1 MSNDN
6 NGPIVVRGCR
16 VRVREG
22 SGRRRRCHGQGRH
35 VLTRSTENRSGT
47 VSVDTRASQKLVRV
61 AGGQARAPK
70 RVQRKWDVKP
80 ATDAAMPAAPGGSM
94 MSRGPILTGATLDAS
109 IGDGRARALGAHI
122 GGTL

>member
-47 VSVDTRASQKLVRV
+47 VSVDRRASQKLVKA

-70 RVQRKWDVKP
+70 RVRRKWDVKP
-80 ATDAAMPAAPGGSM
+80 ATTGVRGTAPASDFIESRSQKTPARVKRDEPGW
-94 MSRGPILTGATLDAS
+94 
-109 IGDGRARALGAHI
+109 AH
-122 GGTL
+122 GETVTSW